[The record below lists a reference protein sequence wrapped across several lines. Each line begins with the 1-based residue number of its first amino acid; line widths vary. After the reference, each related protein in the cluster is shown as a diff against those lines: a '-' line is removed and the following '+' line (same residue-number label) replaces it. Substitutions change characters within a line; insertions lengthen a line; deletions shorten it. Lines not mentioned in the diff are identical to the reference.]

1 MTLLREPIARIYTSD
16 PQVLGIAATLII
28 YAAVFQFSDAVQVT
42 AAGALR
48 GYQDTR
54 ITMLIT
60 LASYWGIGL
69 PIGYSLGLTDIAGP
83 AQGPAGLW
91 QGLIAG
97 LTCAAVLL
105 GWRLGHMAKKHRL
118 A

>member
-1 MTLLREPIARIYTSD
+1 M
-16 PQVLGIAATLII
+16 II
-28 YAAVFQFSDAVQVT
+28 YSAIFQFSDAIQVT

-60 LASYWGIGL
+60 LFSYWCVGL
-69 PIGYSLGLTDIAGP
+69 PIGYALGLSDYLGL

-91 QGLIAG
+91 QGLIVG
-97 LTCAAVLL
+97 LSCAAVLL
-105 GWRLGHMAKKHRL
+105 GMRLHKIARRSIYAARDRNDKL
-118 A
+118 ISA